1 MIFVGF
7 VEELNYLPFPP
18 EVLLDLEA
26 ETEADVQAE
35 AAAETSLAASNDY
48 TSLGWSE
55 SGYKLLKS
63 KFSFKESRLG
73 TLGIVYTTNLKI
85 SLLNYRKTQIHQNQ
99 NQGSRNGQNGNF

>member
-55 SGYKLLKS
+55 SGNKLLKS
-63 KFSFKESRLG
+63 TFSQKVKVGNTVFLFL
-73 TLGIVYTTNLKI
+73 TLPT
-85 SLLNYRKTQIHQNQ
+85 
-99 NQGSRNGQNGNF
+99 

>member
-48 TSLGWSE
+48 TSSGWSE
-55 SGYKLLKS
+55 AGNKLLKS
-63 KFSFKESRLG
+63 TFSQKF
-73 TLGIVYTTNLKI
+73 IVGNTVNLFISYTTN
-85 SLLNYRKTQIHQNQ
+85 
-99 NQGSRNGQNGNF
+99 

>member
-48 TSLGWSE
+48 TSSGWSK
-55 SGYKLLKS
+55 SGNKLLKS
-63 KFSFKESRLG
+63 TFSQKVIVGNTVYLFL
-73 TLGIVYTTNLKI
+73 TLPT
-85 SLLNYRKTQIHQNQ
+85 
-99 NQGSRNGQNGNF
+99 

>member
-55 SGYKLLKS
+55 SGNKLLKS
-63 KFSFKESRLG
+63 TFSHKKSKLG
-73 TLGIVYTTNLKI
+73 TLYTYFLI
-85 SLLNYRKTQIHQNQ
+85 LCFGHRKCP
-99 NQGSRNGQNGNF
+99 S